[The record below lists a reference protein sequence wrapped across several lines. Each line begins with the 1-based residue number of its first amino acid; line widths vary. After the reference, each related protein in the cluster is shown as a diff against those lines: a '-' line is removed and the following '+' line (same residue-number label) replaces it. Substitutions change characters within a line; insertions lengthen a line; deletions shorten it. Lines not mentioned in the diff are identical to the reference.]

1 MESNL
6 ELNLKLTT
14 TSPVG
19 GLGGGWVEVILEVGV
34 ELLNS
39 TQVNVH
45 SMYIFSTTSPGGWVG
60 GRSDRTKVILN
71 STQVEFE
78 VRVVLS

>member
-1 MESNL
+1 MELNL

-19 GLGGGWVEVILEVGV
+19 GWWVGRLKRNKCQSTQVEVILEVGV

-39 TQVNVH
+39 TQVNVY
-45 SMYIFSTTSPGGWVG
+45 SLYVFSTTSPGG
-60 GRSDRTKVILN
+60 RIK
-71 STQVEFE
+71 QK
-78 VRVVLS
+78 

>member
-1 MESNL
+1 MELNL

-19 GLGGGWVEVILEVGV
+19 GWVGGLKRNSCQSTQVEVVLEVGF

-45 SMYIFSTTSPGGWVG
+45 SIYIFSTTCPGGWWVG
-60 GRSDRTKVILN
+60 GLIK
-71 STQVEFE
+71 QK
-78 VRVVLS
+78 